1 MEQQQQQQQQQ
12 YQQKY
17 QQQRR
22 EQHKIELPYMPSV
35 LTMKIF
41 LKITEIGESVKKNL
55 EDIIRSRTEGRCIS
69 EGYIRPK
76 SIRIITY
83 SSGKVNG
90 DLVEYHATYECMLSH
105 PVEGMK
111 VECVC
116 KMINKAGIHAEVIDY
131 DESTGNTYIPIIVYI
146 ARDHHINNSLFEN
159 VKENAKLLVTIVG
172 IRYELNDPHITTIGR
187 LIENNTTEE
196 FSKPFKKPIRIYE

>member
-1 MEQQQQQQQQQ
+1 MEQP
-12 YQQKY
+12 
-17 QQQRR
+17 QRR
-22 EQHKIELPYMPSV
+22 EQQKIELPYMSSV

-55 EDIIRSRTEGRCIS
+55 EDVIRSRTEGRCIS
-69 EGYIRPK
+69 EGYIRPR
-76 SIRIITY
+76 SIRILSY
-83 SSGKVNG
+83 SSGKING
-90 DLVEYHATYECMLSH
+90 DLVEYHAVYECMLSH

-116 KMINKAGIHAEVIDY
+116 KMINKAGIHAEVTDY
-131 DESTGNTYIPIIVYI
+131 DETTGNTYIPMVVYI
-146 ARDHHINNSLFEN
+146 ARDHHINNSIFEH

-187 LIENNTTEE
+187 LVENKTADD
-196 FSKPFKKPIRIYE
+196 FSKISVGTTNKKPIRIL

>member
-1 MEQQQQQQQQQ
+1 MEQE
-12 YQQKY
+12 K
-17 QQQRR
+17 RF
-22 EQHKIELPYMPSV
+22 ELPYMNSV

-55 EDIIRSRTEGRCIS
+55 EDIIRSRTEGRCIA
-69 EGYIRPK
+69 EGYIRPR
-76 SIRIITY
+76 SIRILTY

-116 KMINKAGIHAEVIDY
+116 KMINKAGIHAEVVDY
-131 DESTGNTYIPIIVYI
+131 DETSGNTHVPIIVYI
-146 ARDHHINNSLFEN
+146 ARDHHINNHLFEH
-159 VKENAKLLVTIVG
+159 VTENAKLIVTIVG

-187 LIENNTTEE
+187 LVENRTANE
-196 FSKPFKKPIRIYE
+196 FSKANTKKPIRIL

>member
-1 MEQQQQQQQQQ
+1 MIIQKIIMEKQQS
-12 YQQKY
+12 
-17 QQQRR
+17 QQRR
-22 EQHKIELPYMPSV
+22 EPIKIELPYMSSV

-41 LKITEIGESVKKNL
+41 LKITEIGVSMKKNL
-55 EDIIRSRTEGRCIS
+55 EDIICSRTEGRCIS

-76 SIRIITY
+76 SIRILTY

-116 KMINKAGIHAEVIDY
+116 KMINKAGIHAEVVDY
-131 DESTGNTYIPIIVYI
+131 DETTGNTNIPIIVYI
-146 ARDHHINNSLFEN
+146 ARDHHIDNNLFEH
-159 VKENAKLLVTIVG
+159 VKENDKLLVTIVG
-172 IRYELNDPHITTIGR
+172 IRYELNDPHITTIGK
-187 LIENNTTEE
+187 LVENKKTDE
-196 FSKPFKKPIRIYE
+196 FSKSIKKPIRIL